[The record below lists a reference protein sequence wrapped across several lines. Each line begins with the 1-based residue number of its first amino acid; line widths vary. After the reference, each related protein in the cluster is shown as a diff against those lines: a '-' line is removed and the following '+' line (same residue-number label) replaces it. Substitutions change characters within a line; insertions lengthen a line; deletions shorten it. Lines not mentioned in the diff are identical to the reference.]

1 MNVVIMGCGRVGSTL
16 ATRLAEEGHAVTIM
30 DINPDAFRRLP
41 SAFEGNAII
50 GNGIDEG
57 ALRRARIESTDIFI
71 AVTQGDNRNLM
82 ASQIAKHIF
91 HVPRVVTRVYDHSRA
106 VLFEE
111 LGLETFSST
120 HIVTGMMHDVITRAS
135 VTPAFHET
143 EP

>member
-16 ATRLAEEGHAVTIM
+16 ATRLVKEGHVVTIM
-30 DINPDAFRRLP
+30 DVNPDAFQRLP
-41 SAFEGNAII
+41 SDFEGNAII

-57 ALRRARIESTDIFI
+57 ALRRARIESADIFV

-120 HIVTGMMHDVITRAS
+120 HIVTGMMHDVITHPTMAATS
-135 VTPAFHET
+135 HET
-143 EP
+143 EH